1 MLLTVDIGNTNIV
14 LGVYDGDTLLCS
26 GRLHTATEDTELDYL
41 MKLRA
46 FFEANGVG
54 DTIDGAIIA
63 SVVPVLVRVFR
74 RCINTLCG
82 TEPLIVGPGIK
93 TGINIK
99 IDNPA
104 ELGADLLVADVAV
117 AAKYKLPAAIFDF
130 GTATTASVLSA
141 DASHL
146 GGIIACG
153 AKTGLKAITE
163 SAAQLPDIGF
173 KAPSHLIATN
183 TPDALRGGSLIGS
196 AAMMEGLVS
205 RFEKELGD
213 ALTVVVT
220 GGVGRAVARV
230 STLKVI
236 YDENLILDGL
246 KLLYDKNTLL
256 PQKQLI

>member
-14 LGVYDGDTLLCS
+14 LGVFDGDTLLCS
-26 GRLHTATEDTELDYL
+26 GRLHTATDDTELDYL

-46 FFEANGVG
+46 FLDANKVKN
-54 DTIDGAIIA
+54 IDGAIIA

-74 RCINTLCG
+74 RCINMLCG

-205 RFEKELGD
+205 RFEKELGEP
-213 ALTVVVT
+213 LTVVVT
-220 GGVGRAVARV
+220 GGVGKAVARV
-230 STLKVI
+230 STLQVI

-246 KLLYDKNTLL
+246 KILYDKNIAL
-256 PQKQLI
+256 QK